1 MYMIS
6 LRKYRSRI
14 SRTTSTAIRLAT
26 VIFVAVVLVPKVA
39 SAQKFSAEL
48 SRRDAAGQIT
58 KGRLLVADDK
68 IRIEAPDLPTG
79 FFLVHTDVKT
89 AYFVQPDRGV
99 FMDAMQSSVLTELL
113 VPIDPDAP
121 CQQWQEMAQISGSA
135 AGGAAWRC
143 DRVGTEPHD
152 GHTIVK
158 YNMISPR
165 GRHYSGWIDPQ
176 LRYVVRI
183 ESHDGST
190 EGSTTELTN
199 VQEAPQPDSAFTI
212 PTGLRKFDPRQLV
225 EIMKHSDVWVDPAK
239 DSRAEP
245 LK

>member
-1 MYMIS
+1 MIS

-14 SRTTSTAIRLAT
+14 SRTTSTAISLVTAIVVSAVLA
-26 VIFVAVVLVPKVA
+26 PSVA
-39 SAQKFSAEL
+39 SAQQFSAEL
-48 SRRDAAGQIT
+48 SRRDAAGQIS
-58 KGRLLVADDK
+58 KGRLLVAGDK
-68 IRIEAPDLPTG
+68 IRIEAPDLQTG
-79 FFLVHTDVKT
+79 FFLVSTDAKT
-89 AYFVQPDRGV
+89 TYFVQPDRGV
-99 FMDAMQSSVLTELL
+99 FMDARQSSVLTELL

-135 AGGAAWRC
+135 AGGAVWRC
-143 DRVGTEPHD
+143 DRIATETHEGD
-152 GHTIVK
+152 TILK
-158 YNMISPR
+158 YDMTSPR
-165 GRHYSGWIDPQ
+165 GRHYSTWINSR

-183 ESHDGST
+183 EAYD
-190 EGSTTELTN
+190 GSTTELTN

-212 PTGLRKFDPRQLV
+212 PTGLQKFDPMQLM